1 MVSRRMQSAGAWL
14 FVLASIVTWA
24 AQPAVAADKNVGGYW
39 KSFDKDTGKVQ
50 SVFRVWEDKGKLV
63 GKILKTF
70 PKPGEKPQERC
81 TECEGAQKD
90 QPIIGIIFMWGLERE
105 ADNPRKWTGGKV
117 LNPSDG
123 KVYNVEVELSEDGE
137 TLNVYGYI
145 RILVKVG
152 GTNVWKRASLD
163 EAK

>member
-1 MVSRRMQSAGAWL
+1 M
-14 FVLASIVTWA
+14 VLASMLAWSA
-24 AQPAVAADKNVGGYW
+24 RPAVAADKSVGGYW

-81 TECEGAQKD
+81 TECSGAQKD
-90 QPIIGIIFMWGLERE
+90 QRIVGLIFMWGLERE
-105 ADNPRKWTGGKV
+105 QDNPRKWTGGKV
-117 LNPSDG
+117 LNPADG
-123 KVYNVEVELSEDGE
+123 KVYNVEVELSDDGE
-137 TLNVYGYI
+137 QLNVYGYI
-145 RILVKVG
+145 RIVVKVG
-152 GTNVWKRASLD
+152 GTNVWKRASAE